1 MGEERNQN
9 QIVRK
14 DAKNCF
20 VESLNDAFEIGK
32 AHLAFATYDLSRPA
46 GQRQTNN
53 IHIYIAVDEFLEL
66 CRKLECGE
74 LRYLL
79 QNKKKSSDNTPLYQC
94 LGGTSAEKLAKYGR
108 SRPDGK
114 SLSRTAQLVAGK
126 KSDFLF
132 VADSGPGETDSK
144 GLIVPRFG
152 NKPENHVAVSMTF
165 ETFSELLL
173 ITKAHFQ
180 AWLAAWYG
188 RQGTVENK
196 RPSKAQTPSQPKQQP
211 AGSQYQ
217 QNNLEPQYMADS
229 MF

>member
-1 MGEERNQN
+1 MSEDRNQH
-9 QIVRK
+9 QIIRK
-14 DAKNCF
+14 DARNCF
-20 VESLNDAFEIGK
+20 VESLNDAFDIEKI
-32 AHLAFATYDLSRPA
+32 HLAFATYDLSRPI

-79 QNKKKSSDNTPLYQC
+79 KNKKTSGDKTPLYQC

-108 SRPDGK
+108 ARADGK
-114 SLSRTAQLVAGK
+114 SLSRTAQLLAGN

-132 VADSGPGETDSK
+132 VADSGPGETDQK
-144 GLIVPRFG
+144 GLIVPKFG
-152 NKPENHVAVSMTF
+152 NKPENHVAVSMTY
-165 ETFSELLL
+165 EVFSELLL

-180 AWLAAWYG
+180 AWLSAWYG
-188 RQGTVENK
+188 RQYQWDKGK
-196 RPSKAQTPSQPKQQP
+196 QAQHSVL
-211 AGSQYQ
+211 QYQ
-217 QNNLEPQYMADS
+217 ENNNEPAYASDP